1 MRRLTQT
8 SRVKFLL
15 SACIALTSIGALH
28 AFQKPWREYP
38 AVEYNNFPVPPDG
51 HVPSEWVF
59 ARMMF
64 PGGGPMDGYYP
75 RFQGD
80 YRRGLSLWT
89 QDYPRAD
96 RHFARALR
104 RLSRVDARSL
114 EQVVDLDGDAVDDDV
129 YNYPWIYAV
138 QVGEWNLREKQGA
151 KLRDYIQRGG
161 FFMADDLHG
170 NSEWA
175 EFAKRIHFAFPE
187 KEIVELEDDDAYFH
201 TVFDISERPQVPGQ
215 AHLGEGCKNCN
226 DGGRGAHWRAI
237 KDDKG
242 RIIVAVSH
250 NSDLGDA
257 WEFADSPYYPE
268 KQSALAIRITVNDV
282 VYAMTH

>member
-1 MRRLTQT
+1 MCALA
-8 SRVKFLL
+8 FL
-15 SACIALTSIGALH
+15 GALH
-28 AFQKPWREYP
+28 GFQKPWREYP
-38 AVEYNNFPVPPDG
+38 AVEYNNFPLPPDYNQ
-51 HVPSEWVF
+51 PAEWVF
-59 ARMMF
+59 ARVMF
-64 PGGGPMDGYYP
+64 PAGPLDGYYP

-80 YRRGLSLWT
+80 YRQGLSLWT

-104 RLSRVDARSL
+104 RLSRVDVRSV
-114 EQVVDLDGDAVDDDV
+114 EQVVSLDDDDV
-129 YNYPWIYAV
+129 YNWPWIYAV
-138 QVGEWNLREKQGA
+138 QAGEWGLTEKQGA

-161 FFMADDLHG
+161 FFMADDIHG
-170 NSEWA
+170 DAEWG
-175 EFAKRIHFAFPE
+175 EFAKRIHFAFPDR
-187 KEIVELEDDDAYFH
+187 EIEELADDDPYFH
-201 TVFDISERPQVPGQ
+201 TVFDIGDRPQVPGQ
-215 AHLGEGCKNCN
+215 AHLREGCKNCGE
-226 DGGRGAHWRAI
+226 GGRGAHWRAI